1 MGFLNR
7 LHQKNAEDSD
17 SASSLFAEAN
27 IAGPDHTKEIPYS
40 RPPCRKIMG
49 KGGCVPPTTGGGGG
63 DGNGSSID
71 VTVLEKEREEKKRA
85 EPKFYWADDE
95 EPHRRR

>member
-1 MGFLNR
+1 MN
-7 LHQKNAEDSD
+7 
-17 SASSLFAEAN
+17 SLRRSHKA
-27 IAGPDHTKEIPYS
+27 HTPNNTTFGLRIVDLTTRKKYIPHS
-40 RPPCRKIMG
+40 IPPTPYRKIMG
-49 KGGCVPPTTGGGGG
+49 KGGCVPPTTGGGDV
-63 DGNGSSID
+63 DGKGSSID